1 MTTIHIFSS
10 TSGSGLF
17 AFTGEAEGGNLPAR
31 HGPWRHMA
39 LVPPD
44 GALPHHIERGPVETA
59 IERHGFQMWRP
70 RDPTA

>member
-17 AFTGEAEGGNLPAR
+17 AFTAEAEGGNLPTR

-39 LVPPD
+39 RVPPN
-44 GALPHHIERGPVETA
+44 GALPHHIDREPVEDA
-59 IERHGFQMWRP
+59 IEKHGFQMWRP
-70 RDPTA
+70 RVPKA